1 VSRVLEQTQRDGAG
15 YSTNLN
21 QIRLDGS
28 ANCGCSGCRKESTST
43 TAKTQTGPLLAT
55 RTSKGVLALHLL
67 PHVSYFT
74 PCLVPFLQYCTI
86 TNKHRQPFAST
97 SSNPLLRFCTV
108 TDLDRCGLY
117 PSAVTKLLWV
127 KASESPAPRSL
138 RDFSTLIHV
147 PSCIGNNHHHQQ
159 NISN

>member
-21 QIRLDGS
+21 QIRLDSS

-43 TAKTQTGPLLAT
+43 TAKNTDRPTISYTNFQRSARPSLAP
-55 RTSKGVLALHLL
+55 SCIL
-67 PHVSYFT
+67 FT
-74 PCLVPFLQYCTI
+74 PCLVPFLQCCTI

-127 KASESPAPRSL
+127 KASESPARSL